1 MVKIQDK
8 TACCG
13 CASCVQLC
21 PKQCISFNEDNEGFR
36 YPSVD
41 FGSCIKCGLCEKV
54 CPIICHEEPRL
65 PLTVYAAKN
74 NDRFVRQQS
83 SSGGVFTLIANEI
96 VNAGG
101 VVFGASFDKDWEVEH
116 RYAEQLC
123 DLAAFRGS
131 KYLQSRIG
139 DTYKKAEEFLK
150 EGRQVLFSGTPCQV
164 AGLKSFLR
172 KEYDSLLTVD
182 IICHGVPS
190 PLVWRRYLEETAVD
204 QKITE
209 VNFRSKRESWKR
221 YSVVIKSTDRVVL
234 NQPYYENAY
243 MKGFLSD
250 IYLRP
255 SCYACSFKKGSSGS
269 DITLGDFWGIEASL
283 PQFDDDKGV
292 SAILVNTS
300 RGGSLIESLGIDRR
314 EVSYETVLKGNPSL
328 EENSKVD
335 LKLRSMFWQKPLSVR
350 SILQVVDK
358 MRPGYVRR
366 CIAKAKIFIRKIL

>member
-1 MVKIQDK
+1 MLKIKDK

-13 CASCVQLC
+13 CAACVQVC
-21 PKQCISFNEDNEGFR
+21 PKQCITFNEDNEGFR

-41 FGSCIKCGLCEKV
+41 FDSCVKCGLCEKV
-54 CPIICHEEPRL
+54 CPISCHKEQRI
-65 PLTVYAAKN
+65 PLAVYAGKN
-74 NDRFVRQQS
+74 NDCCVRQQS

-101 VVFGASFDKDWEVEH
+101 VVFGASFDNDWEVEH
-116 RYAEQLC
+116 RYADQLC

-139 DTYKKAEEFLK
+139 DTYKKVEEFLK

-204 QKITE
+204 QKIADI
-209 VNFRSKRESWKR
+209 NFRSKHESWKR

-269 DITLGDFWGIEASL
+269 DITLGDFWGIETSL

-300 RGGSLIESLGIDRR
+300 LGLNLIESLNIDRR
-314 EVSYETVLKGNPSL
+314 EVSYETILKGNPSL
-328 EENSKVD
+328 EENSRVD
-335 LKLRSMFWQKPLSVR
+335 LKLRSMFWQKPLCVG
-350 SILQVVDK
+350 SILQVIDK
-358 MRPGYVRR
+358 MRPGLVRR
-366 CIAKAKIFIRKIL
+366 CIAKAKTFIRKIR